1 LGLKGFELA
10 QPDTGL
16 TIRASKMYLHAY
28 RMISVFRVFMVFC
41 NAYTMPQITARF
53 FYGGWPRSIPKRA
66 QQPYLSPRR
75 IILSQAVFSLL
86 FFNFGVL

>member
-1 LGLKGFELA
+1 
-10 QPDTGL
+10 
-16 TIRASKMYLHAY
+16 
-28 RMISVFRVFMVFC
+28 
-41 NAYTMPQITARF
+41 MPQITARF